1 MRCPMRIATAG
12 VVVLALMALA
22 ADEPAKKV
30 PAELQGTW
38 KLEAIKT
45 GEYERTF
52 EDNAPRLVIK
62 GDRVR
67 YAGEPLAALKA
78 DPETT
83 PKCLDLHFV
92 SATDYEGVYKVE
104 KDTLTVCLALPT
116 DGAKERP
123 LDFEVKDKK
132 GRRLLVFRRE
142 KAGTGD
148 GPAGGM
154 GWLGLQ
160 IRKDDGKISVADV
173 FEGSPA
179 KKAGLKKDDVVLK
192 VGGAEV
198 TDDLQGMVRM
208 IQQAK
213 PGSELAITVQ
223 RDGKEQRI
231 TAKVGVLPFHLL
243 LG

>member
-1 MRCPMRIATAG
+1 MRSVIAG
-12 VVVLALMALA
+12 VAVLALASVA
-22 ADEPAKKV
+22 ADEAAKKA

-52 EDNAPRLVIK
+52 EDNTPRLVIK

-67 YAGEPLAALKA
+67 YGGEPLATLKA

-92 SATDYEGVYKVE
+92 SAADYEGVYKVE
-104 KDTLTVCLALPT
+104 KDTLTVCLGLPS

-123 LDFEVKDKK
+123 LDFEIKDKK
-132 GRRLLVFRRE
+132 NRRLLVFRRE

-148 GPAGGM
+148 GIEGGM
-154 GWLGLQ
+154 GWLGVQ
-160 IRKDDGKISVADV
+160 IRKDGDKISVADV

-179 KKAGLKKDDVVLK
+179 KKAGLKKADVVLK
-192 VGGAEV
+192 VGDAEV
-198 TDDLQGMVRM
+198 ADDLQGMVRM

-213 PGSELAITVQ
+213 PGSKLTIVVQ
-223 RDGKEQRI
+223 RDGKEQRV
-231 TAKVGVLPFHLL
+231 TAKVGVFPFQLL